1 MVIIDKFVSKRFT
14 MFRKHLGFL
23 FNLVAIA
30 LFVPGIILPM
40 FSLSMEMTAQI
51 SGASLTNSIIN
62 KNLSLLDTIIEL
74 WQDKRFLVSTLI
86 LFFSIVIPVIKFLL
100 VSWAYV
106 KKNSEVE
113 RKVYQFVSQ
122 IGKWSMA
129 DVFVVAIFL
138 AVLSTNHGETV
149 NNQQLALFGF
159 KLDLIVSSETL
170 SALGPGFYYFTA
182 YCLLSLLGT
191 QISASTAKRL

>member
-1 MVIIDKFVSKRFT
+1 

-74 WQDKRFLVSTLI
+74 WQDKRLLVSTLI